1 MRPRGEAGYNARMV
15 APGRV
20 ALVFD
25 MDNTLIGSHIDFPAI
40 RRALITLLRDASAAD
55 TPEDTLRR
63 RAIADLVARATAYD
77 RAHGTALEAQM
88 WKVIEAQEAAGL
100 RDAAPLDESPRILQT
115 LRGRGFRIAVLTN
128 NGRAASVAA
137 LRSAGLTDWVETLV
151 TREDAALKPAGD
163 GVVEAL
169 RRLGHSGRTYVIGD
183 SWIDGAAAAAS
194 GARFI
199 AYRRSANDL
208 GEHGIR
214 PWRTITHL
222 AELLN
227 LALIG

>member
-1 MRPRGEAGYNARMV
+1 LRPCGEGGYNARMV
-15 APGRV
+15 PPGRV

-40 RRALITLLRDASAAD
+40 RSALITLLRDASALDAS
-55 TPEDTLRR
+55 EDDLRR
-63 RAIADLVARATAYD
+63 RAIAELVARGAAHD
-77 RAHGTALEAQM
+77 RAQGTALEAQM
-88 WKVIEAQEAAGL
+88 WKVIEAHEAAGL
-100 RDAAPLDESPRILQT
+100 RDAAPLDESPKILQT

-128 NGRAASVAA
+128 NGRAASQAA
-137 LRSAGLTDWVETLV
+137 LRSAGLSDWVETLV

-169 RRLGHSGRTYVIGD
+169 RRLGHSGPAYMIGD

-199 AYRRSANDL
+199 AYRRSAEDL
-208 GEHGIR
+208 AERGVR

-222 AELLN
+222 AELLD
-227 LALIG
+227 LALTG